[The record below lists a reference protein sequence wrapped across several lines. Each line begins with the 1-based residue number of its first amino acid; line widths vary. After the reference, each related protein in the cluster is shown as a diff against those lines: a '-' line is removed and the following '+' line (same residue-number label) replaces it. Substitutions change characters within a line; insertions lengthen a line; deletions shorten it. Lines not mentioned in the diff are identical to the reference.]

1 MKRICILLLLFLLIQ
16 SSNGQLDCSK
26 APTDAIRIV
35 CNQIQRWDQKARTT
49 PTLSAD
55 VKTPGIAGEAMAAE
69 FSPIAS
75 NVFQC
80 MDISCLCVFFRGT
93 GGNNCVVQ
101 GRPLGK
107 VVRKEYRMLSED
119 ERNRLHQAFRTLKQN
134 GEYDRLARVHAQYSE
149 SGAAH
154 SGPAFLPWHREF
166 VKRMEFLI
174 RQVDPSLHLPYWDST
189 LDQNLPNSKDS
200 ILWTNEFMGDAT
212 GAVNNGPFR
221 SWRTIENK
229 ATITRAVGAQGK
241 GYSEDEITSMMGQTD
256 IAQVLAFSAPQRGC
270 PYQPNF
276 NVPEYT
282 HGNPHIYVG
291 GDMLE
296 TSTAANDPIFWMHH
310 SFVDLLWEQ
319 YRQTR
324 QTRATRETAYPADN
338 RQCSSEHHFR
348 AAFMRPFTPMRNADG
363 LSNMYTDNLYSF
375 APRPSCNAGPTCGSP
390 YLFCDRSHGAPR
402 CAARMKTGGNC
413 ASFTNGEPACYQG
426 TCQGGKC
433 VAVSQTVTPP
443 PTITPTKPVVTVETT
458 CFNENECCGPW
469 SAKGECQKNPVYMN
483 VWCKA
488 SCRQCTPKYDLNS
501 ECSDRHS
508 NCAQWSRSGECNKNP
523 LWMAENCRKSCNK
536 CGVTRAATC
545 GVGANN
551 IAANPPAS
559 VNNRQQNE
567 PCDSPMCYN
576 EDQCCP
582 IWAQRGECQSNSKYM
597 NCQCKVS
604 CGVCR
609 PNYAY
614 GQCQD
619 YHKDCAAWARRGE
632 CAKNKWMP
640 ENCRRSCNT
649 CMTLQQLAGRCAFRT
664 IRRRRSAFLELIQ
677 MK

>member
-1 MKRICILLLLFLLIQ
+1 MKKICIFLLLLLLIQ

-55 VKTPGIAGEAMAAE
+55 VKTPGIAGQAMAAE

-80 MDISCLCVFFRGT
+80 MDIACLCVFFRGT

-119 ERNRLHQAFRTLKQN
+119 ERNRLHQALRTLKQN

-319 YRQTR
+319 YRQTK

-413 ASFTNGEPACYQG
+413 ASFTNGETACYQG

-488 SCRQCTPKYDLNS
+488 SCRQCTPKYDLND

-545 GVGANN
+545 GGGANN

-649 CMTLQQLAGRCAFRT
+649 CMTL
-664 IRRRRSAFLELIQ
+664 
-677 MK
+677 

>member
-1 MKRICILLLLFLLIQ
+1 MIRIYFILLLFFIRN
-16 SSNGQLDCSK
+16 SFGQLDCSK
-26 APTDAIRIV
+26 APTAAIKII
-35 CNQIQRWDQKARTT
+35 CSQIQRWDQKARTT
-49 PTLSAD
+49 PSLSGD
-55 VKTPGIAGEAMAAE
+55 VKTPGIAGKAMAAE

-80 MDISCLCVFFRGT
+80 MDIACLCVFFREWGIRS
-93 GGNNCVVQ
+93 VIQ
-101 GRPLGK
+101 GACTVCGEWSCPFWSRISSMASGVCRPIASPSLLG
-107 VVRKEYRMLSED
+107 
-119 ERNRLHQAFRTLKQN
+119 LHS
-134 GEYDRLARVHAQYSE
+134 GSE
-149 SGAAH
+149 S
-154 SGPAFLPWHREF
+154 SGFQGFYSVSVLLE
-166 VKRMEFLI
+166 KYSNLSI
-174 RQVDPSLHLPYWDST
+174 RYR
-189 LDQNLPNSKDS
+189 
-200 ILWTNEFMGDAT
+200 WTNEFMGDPT
-212 GAVNNGPFR
+212 GSVNNGPFR

-241 GYSEDEITSMMGQTD
+241 GYSEDEINTMMSQSD

-319 YRQTR
+319 YRQTK

-375 APRPSCNAGPTCGSP
+375 APRPNCNAGPTCGSP
-390 YLFCDRSHGAPR
+390 YLFCDKSHGAPK
-402 CAARMKTGGNC
+402 CAARLKPGGNC

-433 VAVSQTVTPP
+433 VAGSQTVTPP
-443 PTITPTKPVVTVETT
+443 PTIQPTKPVVTVETS

-469 SAKGECQKNPVYMN
+469 AAKGECQKNPVYMN

-488 SCRQCTPKYDLNS
+488 SCRQCTPNYNIND
-501 ECSDRHS
+501 ECSDRHT
-508 NCAQWSRSGECNKNP
+508 NCAMWSRSGECNKNP
-523 LWMAENCRKSCNK
+523 LWMSENCRKSCNK
-536 CGVTRAATC
+536 CGRSRAATC
-545 GVGANN
+545 GGGADN
-551 IAANPPAS
+551 IAVTNPPATNT
-559 VNNRQQNE
+559 NNQQNT

-582 IWAQRGECQSNSKYM
+582 IWAQRGQCRSNPAYM
-597 NCQCKVS
+597 MCQCKVS
-604 CGVCR
+604 CGACQ
-609 PNYAY
+609 PNYVY
-614 GQCQD
+614 GPCAD
-619 YHKDCAAWARRGE
+619 YHSDCAAWARRGE

-649 CMTLQQLAGRCAFRT
+649 CVTLQQLAGRCASRA
-664 IRRRRSAFLELIQ
+664 IRRRSAFLELIR

>member
-1 MKRICILLLLFLLIQ
+1 MRKILIFSLFLLYFIPDTTA
-16 SSNGQLDCSK
+16 QLDCSK
-26 APTDAIRIV
+26 APTAAIRIM
-35 CNQIQRWDQKARTT
+35 CNQIQRWDQKARAT
-49 PTLSAD
+49 PSLSAD
-55 VKTPGIAGEAMAAE
+55 VMTPGIAGKAMAAE

-80 MDISCLCVFFRGT
+80 MDIACLCVFFRGT
-93 GGNNCVVQ
+93 GGSNCVVQ

-119 ERNRLHQAFRTLKQN
+119 ERNRLHQALRTLKSN
-134 GEYDRLARVHAQYSE
+134 GEYDRLSRVHAQYAE

-189 LDQNLPNSKDS
+189 LDQNLPDSKDS
-200 ILWTNEFMGDAT
+200 ILWTNEFMGDPT
-212 GAVNNGPFR
+212 GSVTNGPFR

-229 ATITRAVGAQGK
+229 ATITRAVAAQGK
-241 GYSEDEITSMMGQTD
+241 GYSEDEINTMMGQSD

-319 YRQTR
+319 YRQTK

-338 RQCSSEHHFR
+338 KLCSSEHHFR

-363 LSNMYTDNLYSF
+363 LSNMYTDNLYTF

-390 YLFCDRSHGAPR
+390 YLFCDKSHGAPR
-402 CAARMKTGGNC
+402 CAARLKPGGNC
-413 ASFTNGEPACYQG
+413 ASFKNGEPACYEG
-426 TCQGGKC
+426 SCQAGKC
-433 VAVSQTVTPP
+433 VAVSPTVTPP
-443 PTITPTKPVVTVETT
+443 PTIQPTKPVVTVQTS

-469 SAKGECQKNPVYMN
+469 AAKGECRKNPVYMN

-488 SCRQCTPKYDLNS
+488 SCNQCTPNYNINE
-501 ECSDRHS
+501 ECSDRHT
-508 NCAQWSRSGECNKNP
+508 NCAQWSRAGECNKNP
-523 LWMAENCRKSCNK
+523 LWMSENCRKSCQK
-536 CGVTRAATC
+536 CGRSRAVTC
-545 GVGANN
+545 GGGGTDN
-551 IAANPPAS
+551 IAVTQPPAT
-559 VNNRQQNE
+559 QNT

-582 IWAQRGECQSNSKYM
+582 IWAQRGQCQSNPTYM
-597 NCQCKVS
+597 TCQCKVS

-609 PNYAY
+609 PNYVY
-614 GQCQD
+614 GPCAD
-619 YHKDCAAWARRGE
+619 YHTDCAAWARRGE
-632 CAKNKWMP
+632 CGKNKWMP

-649 CMTLQQLAGRCAFRT
+649 CVTLQQLAARCS
-664 IRRRRSAFLELIQ
+664 RRIVRNSTFLELIR